1 MTYSFGQANQFSH
14 WPRIVVQVRTPTIGA
29 VFANKT
35 DTLRQSIGGTVQYDP
50 SCSGSDVGNNFRC
63 APLVYEDN
71 QYQSVRKENKCEH
84 TIFTEPDA
92 DPGEAGR
99 SAVASHSEIISEIA

>member
-14 WPRIVVQVRTPTIGA
+14 WPRVVMQMRTPTIGA

-71 QYQSVRKENKCEH
+71 QYQSVRKENSVN
-84 TIFTEPDA
+84 I
-92 DPGEAGR
+92 R
-99 SAVASHSEIISEIA
+99 SSQNLMLTQVKREDLQ